1 MHGNKV
7 RYLENKLSNQRH
19 FHPNNSCS
27 DMLSHNLSKN
37 GNMADITFKN
47 EARPYF
53 GETENCV
60 RGLKLLKNFC
70 MKSY

>member
-19 FHPNNSCS
+19 FDPNNSCS
-27 DMLSHNLSKN
+27 DMLSHNLLKN

-47 EARPYF
+47 EARP
-53 GETENCV
+53 
-60 RGLKLLKNFC
+60 
-70 MKSY
+70 

>member
-19 FHPNNSCS
+19 FDPNNSCS

-47 EARPYF
+47 EARP
-53 GETENCV
+53 
-60 RGLKLLKNFC
+60 
-70 MKSY
+70 